1 MPMKE
6 GGSGHANNNNK
17 CSVLTAA
24 TSHLTQPTMLGPPLV
39 HLHTSLFDRRAA
51 YLQPFRPDHD
61 HGTSLITDV
70 TYLVTENW
78 ANSVLEILASLFVA
92 APFVAIGGYFMFKT
106 CRHRR

>member
-1 MPMKE
+1 
-6 GGSGHANNNNK
+6 
-17 CSVLTAA
+17 
-24 TSHLTQPTMLGPPLV
+24 MLGADGC
-39 HLHTSLFDRRAA
+39 HLAPDTAYDARRTACSFTSLFDRRAA